1 MEVMNMVIQADP
13 LPLRVDD
20 QGAIRVGN
28 SRVTL
33 DVLVAEHKK
42 GASPEAIA
50 EEFDTLELAD
60 IYAALAYYLRH
71 EDEVA
76 AYLQR
81 RETEAVAIRKKLE
94 DAGVAN
100 PKIGEVLRAR
110 WAQEE
115 KNAHASSHD

>member
-1 MEVMNMVIQADP
+1 MIMVIQTDP
-13 LPLRVDD
+13 VPLRVDD
-20 QGAIRVGN
+20 QGAIRIGN

-33 DVLVAEHKK
+33 DVVIAEHKK
-42 GASPEAIA
+42 GASPETIA

-71 EDEVA
+71 EEEVG

-81 RETEAVAIRKKLE
+81 RHEEAEAIRKKVE
-94 DAGVAN
+94 DAGMTN
-100 PKIGEVLRAR
+100 PGFTEVIRKR

-115 KNAHASSHD
+115 KTRHASSHD